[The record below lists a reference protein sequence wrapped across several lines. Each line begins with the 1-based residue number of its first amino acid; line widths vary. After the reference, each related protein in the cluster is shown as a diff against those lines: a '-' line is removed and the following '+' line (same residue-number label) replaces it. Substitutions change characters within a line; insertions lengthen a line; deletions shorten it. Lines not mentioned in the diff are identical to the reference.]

1 MYKTRQGESVERTI
15 VKPYVA
21 ACARCIEKA
30 ERKRERERE
39 RESWFLVV
47 GCLSKLPPR
56 ILAVDKSLAVDRG
69 CANSRISDLTP
80 ARNSLYT
87 EVRGLSARIARARV
101 STRVE

>member
-1 MYKTRQGESVERTI
+1 MKKIYKKRQGESVERTI

-21 ACARCIEKA
+21 ACVRCIEKA
-30 ERKRERERE
+30 ERERE

-56 ILAVDKSLAVDRG
+56 ILAVDKSLAVDRD

-87 EVRGLSARIARARV
+87 EVRGLSARTTRARV
-101 STRVE
+101 FTREE